1 MKKIDVKQLL
11 FEITENERV
20 FDDNCDLI
28 QNNIMDSYTLIS
40 LLSSLEDEGIE
51 IFPTR
56 IDRSM
61 LNNSKS
67 IQQLVDDYIKQH
79 K

>member
-11 FEITENERV
+11 FEITEDERV